1 MEPHHM
7 STSLTVIEG
16 GNLLAALGS
25 DFTAAFDLAKAE
37 KAPATRKAYGTDFRL
52 FRVYC
57 AAKGVSALPAA
68 PETVASYIA
77 AEAETAKPSTIGRRI
92 AAIRYAHKLAG
103 FDAPTDAEGVKATM
117 RGICRTFGSAKNKK
131 APAVAAKMLSMVAT
145 APDRLS
151 GLRDRALLLLGF
163 AGAFR
168 RSELVALDVADV
180 EETEAGLR
188 VTIRHSKTDQEG
200 QGVVIAIA
208 RGDIACPVKTLRDWL
223 GAAGIEAGPLF
234 RPINK
239 AGRVAQARLTDRSV
253 ANIVKAY
260 AERAGFDA
268 STFSGHSLRSGFLT
282 SAAAKGAS
290 IFKMMD
296 VSRHRSVETL
306 RGYVRDAE
314 MFKDHAGAGLL

>member
-1 MEPHHM
+1 M
-7 STSLTVIEG
+7 STNLTVIETSE
-16 GNLLAALGS
+16 NLPAALGPDLVS
-25 DFTAAFDLAKAE
+25 AVDLAQAGKA
-37 KAPATRKAYGTDFRL
+37 ASTRKAYGTDFRL
-52 FRVYC
+52 FKTWCDAR
-57 AAKGVSALPAA
+57 GVSSLPAA
-68 PETVASYIA
+68 AETVAAYVA
-77 AEAETAKPSTIGRRI
+77 AESSRSRPSTLGRRL

-103 FDAPTDAEGVKATM
+103 LPLPTDAEGVKATM
-117 RGICRTFGSAKNKK
+117 RGIRRTLGSARVRK
-131 APAVAAKMLSMVAT
+131 APAVAARMLGMVAT
-145 APDRLS
+145 APANLA

-180 EETEAGLR
+180 EETETGLL
-188 VTIRHSKTDQEG
+188 VTIRRSKTDQEG
-200 QGVVIAIA
+200 KGVTIAMA
-208 RGDIACPVKTLRDWL
+208 RGDIACPVKALRVWL
-223 GAAGIEAGPLF
+223 DSAGIEAGPLF

-239 AGRVAQARLTDRSV
+239 AGRMAATRLTDRSV
-253 ANIVKAY
+253 ANVVKAY

-268 STFSGHSLRSGFLT
+268 GIFSGHSLRSGFLT
-282 SAAAKGAS
+282 SAAANGAS

>member
-1 MEPHHM
+1 M
-7 STSLTVIEG
+7 SASLTVIEPSE
-16 GNLLAALGS
+16 NLPAALGPE
-25 DFTAAFDLAKAE
+25 LASAVELAQAE
-37 KAPATRKAYGTDFRL
+37 KAASTRKAYGTDFRL
-52 FRVYC
+52 FRAWC
-57 AAKGVSALPAA
+57 DAKGVSSLPAA
-68 PETVASYIA
+68 AETVAAYLA
-77 AEAETAKPSTIGRRI
+77 AEAEMARPSTLGRRV
-92 AAIRYAHKLAG
+92 AAIRYAHRLAG
-103 FDAPTDAEGVKATM
+103 LPLPTDSEGVKATM
-117 RGICRTFGSAKNKK
+117 RGIRRTFGSAKVRK
-131 APAVAAKMLSMVAT
+131 APAVAAKMLGMVAT
-145 APDRLS
+145 APVDLA

-168 RSELVALDVADV
+168 RSELVALDVADI

-200 QGVVIAIA
+200 QGVTIAIA
-208 RGDIACPVKTLRDWL
+208 RGDVACPVKALRGWL
-223 GAAGIEAGPLF
+223 GAASIDAGPLF

-239 AGRVAQARLTDRSV
+239 AGRVAEKRLTDRSV